1 MSVFFDPFRSLTNE
15 PFGQQFGSGLSAG
28 GDAGLYPDT
37 ENLLAWY
44 RTDIIDSKLRA
55 YLPPGTNHAVQ
66 QVKSS
71 GFSGA
76 AGAYSVT
83 GLLTTDVITFSGPTG
98 PSCTVNG
105 TLSFP
110 ADPNCWD
117 IWVHR
122 EGEVWA
128 YLPGINVGQTIELD
142 ASGNG
147 HHLTGLVGTTIT
159 ERTDGSGTNHANE
172 VGFTVGDGA
181 TYYLDQYLQAVIG
194 AGWRIPAI
202 YGGSGC
208 AAYEAK

>member
-1 MSVFFDPFRSLTNE
+1 MGGVKVDPR
-15 PFGQQFGSGLSAG
+15 
-28 GDAGLYPDT
+28 
-37 ENLLAWY
+37 NLLAYWP
-44 RTDIIDSKLRA
+44 RGSIVDGKLQA
-55 YLPPGTNHAVQ
+55 KYPNASHVTQ

-76 AGAYSVT
+76 AGDYPVPD
-83 GLLTTDVITFSGPTG
+83 LRTTDVITFSGPVG

-122 EGEVWA
+122 AGEVWA
-128 YLPGINVGQTIELD
+128 YWPGINVGQATELD

-159 ERTDGSGTNHANE
+159 ERTDGTGTMWANE
-172 VGFTVGDGA
+172 AGFTVADG
-181 TYYLDQYLQAVIG
+181 TQYLDSDGETLITT
-194 AGWRIPAI
+194 GWRIPALI
-202 YGGSGC
+202 DGSGS
-208 AAYEAK
+208 ASWSWVFEPLMVDGAILTIDGATLNIGV